1 MLRFCAL
8 FLAFG
13 CLLAGLRAAEAPLAL
28 PAAAQA
34 HLADGSK
41 VIEMATGDLNA
52 DGQADLVFVGEAT
65 DPKKIKKHSDGYE
78 LNSNTRT
85 IVVLLAD
92 KEGHRKVCE
101 SARFIPPSYTLEF
114 DNYIERFHGLK
125 IEKGVVSVTFNWFA
139 SVGTAWTSM
148 ETFKFRLEN
157 GRVRLIGS
165 EEDSYSRTLGDKIL
179 TSTNYLTGKR
189 KITSGLEEFDDEP
202 SHPKI
207 TWEEL
212 ESKKP
217 LYLEDLPA
225 CGRKE

>member
-1 MLRFCAL
+1 MRLSYAL
-8 FLAFG
+8 IMAFG
-13 CLLAGLRAAEAPLAL
+13 CLLAGLRAAEAPLIL

-34 HLADGSK
+34 HLAAGSK
-41 VIEMATGDLNA
+41 VIELATGDLNA

-65 DPKKIKKHSDGYE
+65 DPKKIKKRDDGYE
-78 LNSNTRT
+78 LNGNTRT
-85 IVVLLAD
+85 LVVLLAD
-92 KEGHRKVCE
+92 KEGYRKVCE
-101 SARFIPPSYTLEF
+101 SAKFIPPSYTLEF
-114 DNYIERFHGLK
+114 DNFIERFHGLR
-125 IEKGVVSVTFNWFA
+125 IEKGVVSVTFSWFA

-148 ETFKFRLEN
+148 ETFKFRLEK
-157 GRVRLIGS
+157 GRVRLIGA

-189 KITSGLEEFDDEP
+189 KVTSGLKEFDDEP
-202 SHPKI
+202 SHTKI

-225 CGRKE
+225 CGRKD

>member
-1 MLRFCAL
+1 MRLSYAL
-8 FLAFG
+8 IMAFG
-13 CLLAGLRAAEAPLAL
+13 CLLAGLRAAEAPLTL

-34 HLADGSK
+34 HLAAGSK

-52 DGQADLVFVGEAT
+52 DGRADLVFVGEGT
-65 DPKKIKKHSDGYE
+65 DPSKIKKRSDGYE

-92 KEGHRKVCE
+92 KEGYRKVCE
-101 SARFIPPSYTLEF
+101 SAKFIPPSYTLEF

-148 ETFKFRLEN
+148 ETFKFRLEK
-157 GRVRLIGS
+157 GRVRLIGA

-189 KITSGLEEFDDEP
+189 KVTSGLEEFDDEP

-217 LYLEDLPA
+217 IYLEDLPP
-225 CGRKE
+225 CGRAQ

>member
-1 MLRFCAL
+1 MHLSCAL
-8 FLAFG
+8 IMAFG
-13 CLLAGLRAAEAPLAL
+13 CLLVGLRAAEAPLAL

-34 HLADGSK
+34 YLAPGSK
-41 VIEMATGDLNA
+41 VIKMATGDLNA
-52 DGQADLVFVGEAT
+52 DGRADLVFVGEAT
-65 DPKKIKKHSDGYE
+65 DPKKIKKRSDGYE

-92 KEGHRKVCE
+92 KEGYRKVSE
-101 SARFIPPSYTLEF
+101 SVKFIPPSYTLEF

-148 ETFKFRLEN
+148 ETFKFRLEK
-157 GRVRLIGS
+157 GRVRLIGA

-189 KITSGLEEFDDEP
+189 KVTSGLEEFDDEP

-217 LYLEDLPA
+217 LYLEDLPP
-225 CGRKE
+225 CGRKD

>member
-1 MLRFCAL
+1 MHRL
-8 FLAFG
+8 
-13 CLLAGLRAAEAPLAL
+13 CLVIAIFVASDFVKAAEAPLVLPKASQVHL
-28 PAAAQA
+28 PAGWKVLKIAQ
-34 HLADGSK
+34 
-41 VIEMATGDLNA
+41 GDLNA
-52 DGQADLVFVGEAT
+52 DGLSDLVFVREET
-65 DPKKIKKHSDGYE
+65 DPKKITKRDDGYE
-78 LNSNTRT
+78 LNGNTRT
-85 IVVLLAD
+85 VVLLLAD
-92 KEGHRKVCE
+92 KEGYRKVCE
-101 SARFIPPSYTLEF
+101 SAKFIPPSYTLEF

-125 IEKGVVSVTFNWFA
+125 VEKGVVSVTFNWFA

-148 ETFKFRLEN
+148 ETFKFRLEK

-189 KITSGLEEFDDEP
+189 KVTSGLEEFDEEP

-207 TWEEL
+207 TWEDL

-217 LYLEDLPA
+217 LYLKDLPA